1 MQEYCCLSS
10 TNISSIV
17 KLHLARPIP
26 LSLFHFDMFES
37 LYKGA
42 SVLLLASVT
51 DVMELVV
58 YDGKKKKHASL
69 SVLTS

>member
-1 MQEYCCLSS
+1 M
-10 TNISSIV
+10 
-17 KLHLARPIP
+17 P
-26 LSLFHFDMFES
+26 LSLFHFGMFKS

-58 YDGKKKKHASL
+58 YDEKK
-69 SVLTS
+69 